1 VKGGS
6 GEFEVVPAVDLRGG
20 KCVQL
25 RQGRKEEVI
34 FSSAESPVEIARHW
48 VEQGASRLHII
59 DLDGAFQETKNN
71 SAVVKKIAES
81 VGVSVV
87 SGVSGVSGES
97 GERGRAKIQV
107 GGGIRSYER
116 AVELLALPGVER
128 IIFGTAA
135 LKSPRLVERVARE
148 FGSERVM
155 VALDVRGGKVAVD
168 GWRETTGLDAKEAAK
183 QAEELGAGSL
193 LFTNI
198 DVEGLMQGVETE
210 VVAEFVRSAG
220 VPVVVAGG
228 VSSAEDVER
237 VREAGASGVVVGSA
251 LYTGKLSLE
260 NKV

>member
-1 VKGGS
+1 MKGGS

-81 VGVSVV
+81 VGVSGV
-87 SGVSGVSGES
+87 SGVSGV
-97 GERGRAKIQV
+97 RGRAKIQV